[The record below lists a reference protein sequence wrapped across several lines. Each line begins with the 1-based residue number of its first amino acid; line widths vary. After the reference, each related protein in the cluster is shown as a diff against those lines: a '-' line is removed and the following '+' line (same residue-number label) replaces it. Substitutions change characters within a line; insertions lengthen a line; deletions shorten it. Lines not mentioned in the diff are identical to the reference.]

1 MKPEQKLYHLFK
13 KNCPKISITRLEV
26 YSTQG
31 VPDLLLYNGGGINR
45 NDRFLYLELK
55 EKKARFKN
63 FWAQQREID
72 SLTDKNN
79 ELEKKNKELSSVIVN
94 NVRADLKTVRI

>member
-1 MKPEQKLYHLFK
+1 MTETQFIYYGAPLLLFIMAA
-13 KNCPKISITRLEV
+13 ISIAMTA
-26 YSTQG
+26 
-31 VPDLLLYNGGGINR
+31 
-45 NDRFLYLELK
+45 FLYLELK

-63 FWAQQREID
+63 FWKQQREID

>member
-1 MKPEQKLYHLFK
+1 MTETQLIAYAAPLIIY
-13 KNCPKISITRLEV
+13 IMAAVSIAMTA
-26 YSTQG
+26 
-31 VPDLLLYNGGGINR
+31 
-45 NDRFLYLELK
+45 FLYLELK

-63 FWAQQREID
+63 FWKQQREID

>member
-1 MKPEQKLYHLFK
+1 MTETQLIAYAAPLIIY
-13 KNCPKISITRLEV
+13 IMAAVSIAMTA
-26 YSTQG
+26 
-31 VPDLLLYNGGGINR
+31 
-45 NDRFLYLELK
+45 FLYLEFK

-63 FWAQQREID
+63 FWKQQREID

>member
-1 MKPEQKLYHLFK
+1 MTEAQLIAYAAPLIIY
-13 KNCPKISITRLEV
+13 IMAAVSIAMTA
-26 YSTQG
+26 
-31 VPDLLLYNGGGINR
+31 
-45 NDRFLYLELK
+45 FLYLELK

-72 SLTDKNN
+72 NLEDKNK

>member
-1 MKPEQKLYHLFK
+1 MTEAQLIAYAAPLIIY
-13 KNCPKISITRLEV
+13 IMAAVSIAMTA
-26 YSTQG
+26 
-31 VPDLLLYNGGGINR
+31 
-45 NDRFLYLELK
+45 FLYLELK

-63 FWAQQREID
+63 FWKQQREID
-72 SLTDKNN
+72 NLTDKNN

>member
-1 MKPEQKLYHLFK
+1 MTETQLIAYAAPLIIY
-13 KNCPKISITRLEV
+13 IMAAVSIAMTA
-26 YSTQG
+26 
-31 VPDLLLYNGGGINR
+31 
-45 NDRFLYLELK
+45 FLYLELK

-72 SLTDKNN
+72 NLEDKNK

-94 NVRADLKTVRI
+94 NVRADLKSVKIG

>member
-1 MKPEQKLYHLFK
+1 MTEAQLIAYAAPLIIY
-13 KNCPKISITRLEV
+13 IMAAVSIAMTA
-26 YSTQG
+26 
-31 VPDLLLYNGGGINR
+31 
-45 NDRFLYLELK
+45 FLYLELK

-72 SLTDKNN
+72 NLTDKNN

>member
-1 MKPEQKLYHLFK
+1 M
-13 KNCPKISITRLEV
+13 TA
-26 YSTQG
+26 
-31 VPDLLLYNGGGINR
+31 
-45 NDRFLYLELK
+45 FLYLELK

-63 FWAQQREID
+63 FWKQQREID
-72 SLTDKNN
+72 SLEDKNK

>member
-1 MKPEQKLYHLFK
+1 MTETQLIAYAAPLIIY
-13 KNCPKISITRLEV
+13 IMAAVSIAMTA
-26 YSTQG
+26 
-31 VPDLLLYNGGGINR
+31 
-45 NDRFLYLELK
+45 FLYLELK

-63 FWAQQREID
+63 FWNQQREID
-72 SLTDKNN
+72 NLTDKNN

>member
-1 MKPEQKLYHLFK
+1 MTEAQLIAYAAPLIIY
-13 KNCPKISITRLEV
+13 IMAAVSIAMTA
-26 YSTQG
+26 
-31 VPDLLLYNGGGINR
+31 
-45 NDRFLYLELK
+45 FLYLEFK

-63 FWAQQREID
+63 FWKQQREID